1 MLTTFS
7 FSRLEKDSIFFN
19 MKIFWYV
26 MYIDFEDPDWS
37 DVEFVDLS
45 REDCVEWI
53 QEKWGDYVEGGPET
67 DEAPSWVVEFDERIV
82 WDELKLQIRNSKD
95 DDVTVKLEGK

>member
-1 MLTTFS
+1 MH
-7 FSRLEKDSIFFN
+7 
-19 MKIFWYV
+19 
-26 MYIDFEDPDWS
+26 IDFEDPDWS
-37 DVEFVDLS
+37 DVEFVGLS

-53 QEKWGDYVEGGPET
+53 QEHWDDYIEGGFDPET
-67 DEAPSWVVEFDERIV
+67 EKVPSWIKKFDERIV